1 MFKINKWAFTVKKQS
16 NKSLLSTRILKH
28 TNNIA
33 RMKDI
38 ISNIRN
44 EISKLQKEIVEIDS
58 SRSKLEGLD
67 LSEHL

>member
-1 MFKINKWAFTVKKQS
+1 MGFHSKKKS